1 MGKREK
7 ILVGLMVVAL
17 LYAGFELVYR
27 LVETGPEIQQQ
38 VDAAGT
44 QELAAIAGQAMQE
57 ASLEERQLHVLKA
70 ASAPWVDSPFA
81 VLPTPAVDPE
91 EVDTD
96 FEVVDAP
103 EDRRIPLFYSGY
115 MEMGDRRLAVIN
127 GIEYRPGEEMSI
139 AGLILE
145 SIEPHQVVVRC
156 TQRQEVKTVPYE
168 ERVYLD

>member
-81 VLPTPAVDPE
+81 VLPAPE
-91 EVDTD
+91 EPVEEEPAL
-96 FEVVDAP
+96 EVVDRP

-115 MEMGDRRLAVIN
+115 MEMGERRLAVIN
-127 GIEYRPGEEMSI
+127 GIEYRPGDELLE
-139 AGLILE
+139 AGLILQH
-145 SIEPHQVVVRC
+145 IEPDRIFVKC
-156 TQRQEVKTVPYE
+156 PQREKVKTVPYE
-168 ERVYLD
+168 ERVYID